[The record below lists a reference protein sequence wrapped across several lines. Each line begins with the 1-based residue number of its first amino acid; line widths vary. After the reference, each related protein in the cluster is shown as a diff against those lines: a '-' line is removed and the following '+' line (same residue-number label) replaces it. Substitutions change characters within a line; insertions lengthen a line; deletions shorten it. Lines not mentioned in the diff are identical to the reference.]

1 MDHDGRERVLVL
13 ARAAL
18 AVRKTANGQCACMV
32 CKLCDAS
39 GIRATAT
46 TTMATKP
53 TTTAGGFR
61 YSSWTVRKEANSR
74 RWGGGIWL

>member
-18 AVRKTANGQCACMV
+18 AVRKTANGQCAC
-32 CKLCDAS
+32 KLCDAS
-39 GIRATAT
+39 GIRATT
-46 TTMATKP
+46 T

-61 YSSWTVRKEANSR
+61 YSSWTVLKEANSR